1 MGKGTTGDRGRRIV
15 QQVADGGRLTPKMA
29 SSEER
34 GMRDTSTDDI
44 YRDMRAS
51 QWLPTT
57 KKEAEVRGWDEVDVV
72 LFSGDA
78 YVDHPSFGVAV
89 IGRTLEA
96 MGLRVA
102 IVPQPDWHGDYRDFR
117 SLAVPACSSA

>member
-1 MGKGTTGDRGRRIV
+1 MGKGTTGDRGRRIA
-15 QQVADGGRLTPKMA
+15 QQVADGGRLTSQMA
-29 SSEER
+29 SGEGR
-34 GMRDTSTDDI
+34 GMRDTGTDDI

-89 IGRTLEA
+89 IGRTL
-96 MGLRVA
+96 
-102 IVPQPDWHGDYRDFR
+102 
-117 SLAVPACSSA
+117 